1 MPFWPHAVPKAANA
15 WPCNLK
21 QGFAKRYRLLKTD
34 DFSSVFAFK
43 KQHGSALIQVFYLP
57 GNGLG
62 HARLGLVVSKKTA
75 KRAHERNYM
84 KRVVREWFRC
94 HKETLPP
101 NDFIVRV
108 RRPFNRTTAAEARAQ
123 LAQLIR
129 KAS

>member
-1 MPFWPHAVPKAANA
+1 MPFWPRAAPKAANA

-43 KQHGSALIQVFYLP
+43 KQRGTTLFQVFYRP
-57 GNGLG
+57 GSGLG

-94 HKETLPP
+94 HKATLMPY
-101 NDFIVRV
+101 DFVVRV
-108 RRPFNRTTAAEARAQ
+108 RRPFGRETAAEAREE
-123 LAQLIR
+123 LARLMGKPQ
-129 KAS
+129 